1 MDTHLRF
8 SVLNRDLPAAKDRT
22 AKDPEIAR
30 EIQYYEENFKNVETV
45 DDLLN
50 DYRLYNFMMKTMGLE
65 DMAYAKG
72 MVRKVLTE
80 GTSDEKALANTLSDG
95 RFKELA
101 EAFPFNKDGTIE
113 GTFDWSSKNEALDEK
128 VVRYTNVPGE
138 KVEDVD
144 RLADYYLQKMQR
156 NVGLTIQLLA
166 DPALYKV
173 VTIAYDIPE
182 EIINGPKEE
191 RVEWFDENLDLDELK
206 KPAEL
211 KDAVEKFKDGLEA
224 QRVESTKNI
233 IEKYIQVNF
242 EEDEGEQNE
251 GVRLALNFQRTAKD
265 ITDAYEI
272 LGSPA
277 LYQVVRTVLGMP
289 QEMVGTNIDNQAAVI
304 NEKFDVKK
312 FKNPAEVDKFVK
324 KFVILYDAQ
333 NGIGT
338 APSVQLFASNPGVGI
353 PENVLTA
360 VNALKFGG

>member
-22 AKDPEIAR
+22 AKDPIIAR

-72 MVRKVLTE
+72 MVRKVLVE

-101 EAFPFNKDGTIE
+101 EVFPFNKDGTIE
-113 GTFDWSSKNEALDEK
+113 GTFDWSIKNEALDRRI
-128 VVRYTNVPGE
+128 VRYTNVPGE
-138 KVEDVD
+138 KVEDID
-144 RLADYYLQKMQR
+144 RLADYYQQKMPR
-156 NVGLTIQLLA
+156 DVIFTVQLLA
-166 DPALYKV
+166 DPALYRV
-173 VTIAYDIPE
+173 ITTAYDVPD
-182 EIINGPKEE
+182 EIIRGPKDE
-191 RVEWFDENLDLDELK
+191 RVEWFEENFDIDELK

-211 KDAVEKFKDGLEA
+211 KDAVEKYKDKVEA
-224 QRVESTKNI
+224 QRVENTKNI
-233 IEKYIQVNF
+233 VEKYIQSNF
-242 EEDEGEQNE
+242 EEDEGEKNE
-251 GVRLALNFQRTAKD
+251 GVRLALNFQRTAAD
-265 ITDAYEI
+265 ISDAYEI

-289 QEMVGTNIDNQAAVI
+289 ESMVGTDIDNQAAAI
-304 NEKFDVKK
+304 NEKFDIEK
-312 FKNPAEVDKFVK
+312 FQDPREVDKFVK
-324 KFVILYDAQ
+324 KFVVLYDALT
-333 NGIGT
+333 GAGAVPT
-338 APSVQLFASNPGVGI
+338 VQLFAGNSNARISEGI
-353 PENVLTA
+353 LTA